1 MAEQRGEQEK
11 GLGGIAKAVDAVGG
25 MVGTLKAGLGSK
37 SASAFVA
44 NASRGDVYEIEA
56 ARIAQTRARAPDV
69 RQVADRMLQDHTE
82 SSQKLMAALR
92 AHGDQELI
100 GEIEGDLD
108 AHRQTMVDHL
118 RQASDA
124 EFDSV
129 YIDQQKLA
137 HREAVTL
144 FEGFTSSDEHPELVA
159 FARGMLPTLQR
170 HKEMVDRVEGSGS
183 LRS

>member
-1 MAEQRGEQEK
+1 MADHRGEQGQ
-11 GLGGIAKAVDAVGG
+11 GLGGMAKAVDAVGG

-56 ARIAQTRARAPDV
+56 ARIAQARARSPEV
-69 RQVADRMLQDHTE
+69 RQMAERMLQDHTD
-82 SSQKLMAALR
+82 SANKLMAALR
-92 AHGDQELI
+92 AHGDRDLI
-100 GEIEGDLD
+100 AQIEGELD
-108 AHRQTMVDHL
+108 QHRQTMVNHL
-118 RQASDA
+118 RQASDD

-129 YIDQQKLA
+129 YITQQKLA
-137 HREAVTL
+137 HRETLTL

-159 FARGMLPTLQR
+159 YARGMLPTLQE
-170 HKEMVDRVEGSGS
+170 HKEMVERIEGSGS